1 MHLTPNS
8 QLIESLASVPTD
20 WILTPIIDKAPKRNK
35 WQSESLSREQLVK
48 ILEDARWTGY
58 GLRTG
63 AVSGGLVAVDVD
75 GLSAIPVLNS
85 MANGDLP
92 ETVSWTSNREGRYQL
107 LFQVPSELQGILTK
121 FTKKDIGQH
130 GEFVCVDDEKVEIRY
145 NNVQSC
151 LPPSKHPQT
160 AGYTWI
166 NDPSTP
172 VAEAPQWLCDLLK
185 SFVEVKK
192 TKKLDRPAKE
202 VHTEDSLV
210 LAALH
215 TINPDCDYADYL
227 NILMALHS
235 HNPDLLEEAI
245 YWAEGSLNPNHVN
258 QAAQITNK
266 WRGFNSDGDITIGTL
281 FFHAIEAGY
290 KFPKS
295 LSVELTEWIK
305 VNVKSLTKSDTSYK
319 VKGFGRSTVIDD
331 LADFDVEDFKK
342 QLKSDAISKNR
353 WDGFKK
359 GFPEEI
365 VKAIEAKSEMLGVP
379 CELFG
384 LIFLTTMS
392 ADLNGKFKV
401 EVNPVINWCEP
412 LNLWTLVCGPQ
423 GVKKSPTIS
432 TILRPLT
439 DLNETYYHEY
449 EAARDQWI
457 SDVEEFKDKDN
468 AKYRK
473 ENGISSTP
481 PKEPECRFAYIG
493 QATLEKLTVTIKS
506 QQKSFNTGLL
516 MYCDEINTQYS
527 KLTAESGAEGATVF
541 LTAYSGEPL
550 SKSTIKDGYIGVKT
564 ATLSIIGGVQP
575 EVYLKMM
582 KKYSGDG
589 QGFDERHLLSTISH
603 ECLKMIDHFNRT
615 MPDCDLTEMSRKY
628 FDKFRD
634 LPNGGT
640 IKMHP
645 ECYEMQNALEQWWF
659 DNKAANAKPIGQ
671 VYRLAGIMACLW
683 NPNNPIITLREL
695 MAAWEGVR
703 HSQACKKSIT
713 GSEDLGSNLIN
724 RASELFIKK
733 GELTIGNLKA
743 SNSTVFGAL
752 STSELSEII
761 GTVHE
766 VCGGKLELNRQGN
779 PRLTADVPKAKAK
792 IEKTYNAPAIPE
804 PTPVPPAAPKT
815 VASKPVVEQVV
826 DTTADSEVDCIQTG
840 EVVTVPTENLGAKF
854 RKFATPDQKYKLV
867 SQTPEFVVIS
877 IPGVNKPVNINRL
890 KLESEVKL

>member
-20 WILTPIIDKAPKRNK
+20 WVLTPIIDKAPKRNK

-48 ILEDARWTGY
+48 ILEDTRWTGY
-58 GLRTG
+58 GLKTG
-63 AVSGGLVAVDVD
+63 SVSGGLVAVDVD

-210 LAALH
+210 LAALD

-235 HNPDLLEEAI
+235 HNPDLLDEAI

-258 QAAQITNK
+258 QAAEITNK

-319 VKGFGRSTVIDD
+319 GKGFGRSTVIDD
-331 LADFDVEDFKK
+331 LADFNVEEFK
-342 QLKSDAISKNR
+342 QQIKSDASSKNR
-353 WDGFKK
+353 WAGFKK

-365 VKAIEAKSEMLGVP
+365 VKAIEAKSKMMGVN

-384 LIFLTTMS
+384 LIFLTAMT
-392 ADLNGKFKV
+392 ADLNGKYRV
-401 EVNPVINWCEP
+401 EVNPVARWYEP
-412 LNLWTLVCGPQ
+412 LNLWLLVNGGQ
-423 GVKKSPTIS
+423 GTKKSP
-432 TILRPLT
+432 ILSSILSPLS
-439 DLNETYYHEY
+439 DLNAQYRNEY
-449 EAARDQWI
+449 DAAKKQY
-457 SDVEEFKDKDN
+457 EFDIEDFKMNAKDKI
-468 AKYRK
+468 A
-473 ENGISSTP
+473 NGETKP
-481 PKEPECRFAYIG
+481 DKPVCRYGYMG
-493 QATLEKLTVTIKS
+493 QGTLEKVTVNIKN
-506 QQKSFNTGLL
+506 QQKTFNTGLL
-516 MYCDEINTQYS
+516 LYCDEINTQYS
-527 KLTAESGAEGATVF
+527 RLTTASGSDDATKF
-541 LTAYSGEPL
+541 LSAYSGQEV
-550 SKSTIKDGYIGVKT
+550 SKDTVTDDYVGVSS
-564 ATLSIIGGVQP
+564 ATLSVIGGIQP
-575 EVYLKMM
+575 DVYLKLM
-582 KKYSGDG
+582 KKFSSDD
-589 QGFDERHLLSTISH
+589 QGFNERHLVSEINH

-615 MPDCDLTEMSRKY
+615 YPDNDLTEVAREY
-628 FDKFRD
+628 YGKFSD
-634 LPNGGT
+634 LPTGGL

-645 ECYEMQNALEQWWF
+645 ECYEMQNVLEQWWF
-659 DNKAANAKPIGQ
+659 DSKAANAKPLGQ
-671 VYRLAGIMACLW
+671 VYRIAGVLACLW
-683 NPNNPIITLREL
+683 NPTNPIITLREL
-695 MAAWEGVR
+695 MAAWEGVL

-804 PTPVPPAAPKT
+804 PTPVPPAAP
-815 VASKPVVEQVV
+815 VVEQVV

-890 KLESEVKL
+890 KLELESEVKL